1 VPSIKLT
8 RKGIVIEG
16 DLRDIPAGQ
25 GYFVPSLNPSV
36 TERELR
42 ALLTGRWRYRY
53 VVMKGM
59 LGVLVEPIGQG
70 KPVGTAAP
78 AQSAAAPPDE

>member
-1 VPSIKLT
+1 MPSIKLT

-25 GYFVPSLNPSV
+25 GYFVPSLNPSI

-53 VVMKGM
+53 VVMKGV
-59 LGVLVEPIGQG
+59 LGVLVEPIGQ
-70 KPVGTAAP
+70 K
-78 AQSAAAPPDE
+78 AQTSAAQTTSTDGTPVP